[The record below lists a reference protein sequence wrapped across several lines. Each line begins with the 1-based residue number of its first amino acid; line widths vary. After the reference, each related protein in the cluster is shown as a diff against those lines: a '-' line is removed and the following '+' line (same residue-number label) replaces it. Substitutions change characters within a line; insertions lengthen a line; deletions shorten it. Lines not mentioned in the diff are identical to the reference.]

1 MDNALEKAKDT
12 ALELKKDFKDKM
24 HHTKEC
30 IAEDKDE
37 KEDEYKDEDA

>member
-24 HHTKEC
+24 HKTKEC
-30 IAEDKDE
+30 IAEE
-37 KEDEYKDEDA
+37 KEDEHKDEDA